1 MEEWTIIQAIT
12 VVIGLFMAVGAPVIK
27 LNGTIVKLNSNVEIL
42 DKRFGKFEE
51 DNKDSHKRLWNKNM
65 EQDAVLNDHESW
77 LRFLKKDE
85 GKN

>member
-12 VVIGLFMAVGAPVIK
+12 VVVGLFVAVGAPVIK
-27 LNGTIVKLNSNVEIL
+27 LNATIVKLNSNVEIL
-42 DKRFGKFEE
+42 DKCFGKFEE

-77 LRFLKKDE
+77 LRF
-85 GKN
+85 